1 MCRFFNWLRRRH
13 HLGARVN
20 RLEGIV
26 EEISHD
32 IHELPCNRK
41 AVCFRWHIGPVETS
55 PNSGEV
61 AMSLILKDNQRVTIN
76 VSPVDA
82 KGNPAQV
89 DGAPVWAVV
98 GPGIVTLEPSTDG
111 FTCVA
116 TTTGELG
123 TTQLTVTA
131 DADVGEGIQTIS
143 GLLDVEVV
151 GGVAVSLA
159 IAAGVPEDIPAAPVE
174 TTPEAP
180 VDETPAA

>member
-1 MCRFFNWLRRRH
+1 
-13 HLGARVN
+13 
-20 RLEGIV
+20 
-26 EEISHD
+26 
-32 IHELPCNRK
+32 
-41 AVCFRWHIGPVETS
+41 
-55 PNSGEV
+55 
-61 AMSLILKDNQRVTIN
+61 MSLILKDNQRVTIN

-98 GPGIVTLEPSTDG
+98 GPGIVTLEPSSDG

-143 GLLDVEVV
+143 GLLDLEVV
-151 GGVAVSLA
+151 GGVAVGLA
-159 IAAGVPEDIPAAPVE
+159 IAAGIPEDIPAVQETPVVE
-174 TTPEAP
+174 TP
-180 VDETPAA
+180 VDEVPTPAPTDETPSA